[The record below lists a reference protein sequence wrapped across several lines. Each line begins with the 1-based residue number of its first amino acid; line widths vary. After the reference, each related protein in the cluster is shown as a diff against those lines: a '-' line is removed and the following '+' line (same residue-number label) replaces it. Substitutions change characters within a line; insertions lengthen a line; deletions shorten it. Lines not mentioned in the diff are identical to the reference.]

1 MQLPYAPLNV
11 VKEAFILFLGG
22 LTVAA
27 HELVNATSGV
37 NELVLTSVEWVR
49 DRKSVV

>member
-22 LTVAA
+22 LTIAA
-27 HELVNATSGV
+27 HELVNATSCIDK
-37 NELVLTSVEWVR
+37 LALTSIERVR
-49 DRKSVV
+49 SA